1 MKHLVFTVKDEK
13 FAIDIMRIVEI
24 LNPVDVH
31 TIPDLPPFIDG
42 VINLRGNI
50 IPIINLRK
58 RFDIDEP
65 SEKARIIIIRFDNE
79 SVGLLVDSVV
89 EIKELET
96 EQISRPSRLF
106 RGFRAEF
113 IKGIAN
119 PGKEDVIIIMDI
131 DKVLTTE
138 EIVKLKESSKQLEKD
153 LLDDRG

>member
-106 RGFRAEF
+106 RGFRAEI